1 MWSEPVLLHP
11 YSPADLLHSS
21 QAVSLQQRRQKDL
34 ANISI
39 SGERLIL
46 TQSDMDPSNFGIDE
60 TGRVVIFD
68 FSEIGW
74 LPESLA
80 NYTLLCT
87 KKFAS
92 DVAARVFGD
101 DLDSVTA
108 SSNLA
113 SLVQVRMLLF
123 TTGIRTLGASVL

>member
-1 MWSEPVLLHP
+1 
-11 YSPADLLHSS
+11 
-21 QAVSLQQRRQKDL
+21 
-34 ANISI
+34 
-39 SGERLIL
+39 
-46 TQSDMDPSNFGIDE
+46 MDPSNFGIDE